1 MDKGKL
7 GRRRK
12 SVEGRKSQ
20 MSGKPIDLPAGNDRN
35 FDNLISNEMPV
46 LVDFWAEWCAPC
58 KFMEPL
64 FQELAGSYSG
74 RVVFA
79 RLNVD
84 ENPAIASR
92 HGVRAIPTFVV
103 FKGGSEV
110 KRIVGAVG
118 KEPLE
123 AALREVLG

>member
-1 MDKGKL
+1 
-7 GRRRK
+7 
-12 SVEGRKSQ
+12 
-20 MSGKPIDLPAGNDRN
+20 MSGNPIDISVGNDEN
-35 FDNLISNEMPV
+35 FDNLISSEMPV

-79 RLNVD
+79 RVNVD

-92 HGVRAIPTFVV
+92 YGVRAIPTFVV
-103 FKGGSEV
+103 IKEGSEV

-123 AALREVLG
+123 AALREVLE